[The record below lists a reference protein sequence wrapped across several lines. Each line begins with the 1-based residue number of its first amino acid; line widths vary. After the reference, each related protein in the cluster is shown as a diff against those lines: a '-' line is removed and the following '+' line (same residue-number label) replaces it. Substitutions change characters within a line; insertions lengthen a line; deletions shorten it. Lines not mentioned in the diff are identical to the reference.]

1 MMAITTIPTIV
12 LAAAT
17 AAVLL
22 LSSCPP
28 FTFSQPAYSQLP
40 TTTTTTNI
48 GSQNLSSLLKNL
60 LRPEK
65 DVSGHYSNPQ
75 FGIADIVFPDGWHG
89 RELPPIVGLTVIMH
103 PGNENKSSSP
113 FGISLPPPFFTQPQ
127 MTLQVIN
134 NSDLAALSSE
144 GGGGGGGNPR
154 AFSISKICKPLAQNT
169 TSIIDGKTFNVAT
182 VECPLSSLMRSAGGN
197 NENIS
202 NSGAA
207 GVFTSRIFKSLNPNA
222 VMQAKLYEFKGP
234 DKTYRLAIF
243 VSNLFS
249 PSSQSS
255 EKPDITKY
263 TQLIDTTANTL
274 KF

>member
-1 MMAITTIPTIV
+1 MMAITTTIPTIV
-12 LAAAT
+12 LAAST
-17 AAVLL
+17 AGVLLL
-22 LSSCPP
+22 LSSFPP
-28 FTFSQPAYSQLP
+28 FTSSQPAYSQLP
-40 TTTTTTNI
+40 TTTNL

-134 NSDLAALSSE
+134 NSELAALSSE
-144 GGGGGGGNPR
+144 GGGGGNPR
-154 AFSISKICKPLAQNT
+154 AFSISKNCKPLAQNT
-169 TSIIDGKTFNVAT
+169 TSVIDGKTFNVAT
-182 VECPLSSLMRSAGGN
+182 VECPLSSLMRSAVGN

-207 GVFTSRIFKSLNPNA
+207 GIFTSRIFKSLNPNA

-274 KF
+274 KFR